1 MHLSLYNKKRI
12 SARGPSGEVRSAP
25 HRLRRSRR
33 PCSISVATGY
43 LLCYRPIRQKEGG
56 RGLPGGFSAHFWAS
70 KSGPAGGKQP
80 EGLIK
85 RSSEEISSDK
95 IPPPP
100 GKAAKT
106 GPVRARRTGPAL
118 YSRNSAGSTGT
129 PSRETAKWRWAPRP
143 ASLRDVLPTVPMT
156 EPASTLSP
164 ATTAV
169 SGWRLA

>member
-56 RGLPGGFSAHFWAS
+56 RGLPSGFSAHFWAA
-70 KSGPAGGKQP
+70 KSGPAGGKQT
-80 EGLIK
+80 EGLK
-85 RSSEEISSDK
+85 RGVQRSHPL
-95 IPPPP
+95 IPSPRRL
-100 GKAAKT
+100 GRRQK
-106 GPVRARRTGPAL
+106 GPVRVQRTGPAV
-118 YSRNSAGSTGT
+118 YSKNPAGSTGT
-129 PSRETAKWRWAPRP
+129 PSLDTAKWRWAPRP
-143 ASLRDVLPTVPMT
+143 ASLREVFPTVPMT
-156 EPASTLSP
+156 VPAPTSSP
-164 ATTAV
+164 ANTAV